1 MKRFIT
7 GWLSV
12 LLLGTMLFAPDVRA
26 QSERPNPEE
35 QFEKQLETLKS
46 IAEPT
51 ACQRATIIALED
63 EKVREIVTE
72 SLENP
77 CYVLKGICCEDRV
90 RIPELE
96 YIHFDF
102 DCTNG
107 CFCLVDPGF
116 LVTVNVV
123 EEQVVAVERA
133 YAGGEH
139 PCRSLM
145 SPGRNDSPQVASV
158 DSKLMKVRTVWM
170 SHPLE
175 GAHRIFLVGHLTGP
189 KAGGNL
195 VLDPNAC
202 GLDVFGDETICT
214 LMAPRTMPVTFH
226 QLKIKDPQGRGRTVY
241 EIVPK
246 SGQFANRLHVVV
258 PHQLQDSWRL
268 VSQDRSGTTR
278 VITLETWDTPTTR
291 DSATGNLVTLGE
303 KDLPVL
309 TSGAG
314 SDWELAQSDR
324 LSAQQVP
331 GMVLIKAE
339 GTVPN
344 PGYEVKFVRLP
355 ITIWPPQHALMWK
368 APEGPVIQPTRK
380 YVVWTAFPA
389 EEKIDVVTVFDS
401 RGRREIKV
409 EQVPDLAISGK

>member
-12 LLLGTMLFAPDVRA
+12 LMLGALLFAPEVRA
-26 QSERPNPEE
+26 QTERPKPGP

-46 IAEPT
+46 ISEPT
-51 ACQRATIIALED
+51 ACQQATLIALED
-63 EKVREIVTE
+63 EKVRGIVME

-77 CYVLKGICCEDRV
+77 CYVLKEICCEDRV

-96 YIHFDF
+96 FIHFNF
-102 DCTNG
+102 DCTSG

-123 EEQVVAVERA
+123 EKKVTAVQRA
-133 YAGGEH
+133 YAGGEY

-145 SPGRNDSPQVASV
+145 SPGRSDSPQLASAG
-158 DSKLMKVRTVWM
+158 SKLMKVRTAWM

-189 KAGGNL
+189 MAGGNL
-195 VLDPNAC
+195 LLDPNVC
-202 GLDVFGDETICT
+202 GLDLFGDETICT
-214 LMAPRTMPVTFH
+214 LMAPRAMPVTFH
-226 QLKIKDPQGRGRTVY
+226 QLKIKDPQGRGRAVY

-246 SGQFANRLHVVV
+246 SGQLANRLYVIV

-278 VITLETWDTPTTR
+278 VITLENWDTPTTR
-291 DSATGNLVTLGE
+291 DSETGDLVTLGN

-309 TSGAG
+309 TSGVG
-314 SDWELAQSDR
+314 SGWELARSDR

-339 GTVPN
+339 GTLPN

-355 ITIWPPQHALMWK
+355 MSIWPPRHALMWK
-368 APEGPVIQPTRK
+368 ASSEPGIQPTQD
-380 YVVWTAFPA
+380 YIVWTAFPA
-389 EEKIDVVTVFDS
+389 EEKIDVVTVVDS
-401 RGRREIKV
+401 RGRREIHV
-409 EQVPDLAISGK
+409 EQVPDLTISGK